1 MSHKTKRVLRLQDV
15 VRDYGLS
22 RSTIY
27 RLIAQGLFP
36 APVRLG
42 LAAVGWDAADLDT
55 WYSNRKATSNQGVRH
70 G

>member
-1 MSHKTKRVLRLQDV
+1 MSSTPQRVLRLKDV
-15 VRDYGLS
+15 IHLYGLS

-36 APVRLG
+36 SPVRLG
-42 LAAVGWDAADLDT
+42 LAAVGWDMADLDT
-55 WYSNRKATSNQGVRH
+55 WYSNRKANSTQGARH